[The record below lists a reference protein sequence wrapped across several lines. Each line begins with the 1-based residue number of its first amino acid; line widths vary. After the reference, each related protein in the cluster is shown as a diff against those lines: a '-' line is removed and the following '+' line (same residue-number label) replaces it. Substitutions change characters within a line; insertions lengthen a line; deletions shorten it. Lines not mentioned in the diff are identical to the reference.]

1 MLGINEIGTGTADT
15 FAEQYGKV
23 INTIREKQP
32 DAIIFI
38 QSIMHVTKKK
48 DKEETYIKNKE
59 IDKRNKKLKELT
71 NGYDIIWLD
80 ENEVFDKK
88 DTQ

>member
-1 MLGINEIGTGTADT
+1 
-15 FAEQYGKV
+15 
-23 INTIREKQP
+23 
-32 DAIIFI
+32 
-38 QSIMHVTKKK
+38 MHVTKKK

-88 DTQ
+88 DTGTLDPKYTSDGVHLMPSCAKMETVFP

>member
-1 MLGINEIGTGTADT
+1 M
-15 FAEQYGKV
+15 
-23 INTIREKQP
+23 
-32 DAIIFI
+32 
-38 QSIMHVTKKK
+38 TKKK

-88 DTQ
+88 IQELLILSTQVMGFILCLHVCQDGNSFSLNME